1 MLFAA
6 WRSAKAMAF
15 LPFGVLLLIIRP
27 PLNLLFGTRR
37 SQLANLFAEANRLM
51 SFPILHKI
59 QRAVE
64 WLTPGIWK
72 RSIFKWANARCLML
86 NEGEFL
92 FTCLRIGFSAVFL
105 SNVRVSSS
113 GINSSMIVWIF

>member
-6 WRSAKAMAF
+6 WRSANAMAF

-27 PLNLLFGTRR
+27 PLNLLLGTRR
-37 SQLANLFAEANRLM
+37 SQLANLLAEAKRLI
-51 SFPILHKI
+51 SFPILHNK
-59 QRAVE
+59 QSAVE

-92 FTCLRIGFSAVFL
+92 FTCLRIGFSAEVL
-105 SNVRVSSS
+105 SNVSACAS
-113 GINSSMIVWIF
+113 GINSSMIV